1 MTIQYEF
8 PSLGP
13 AQAQKKLPMPLPVP
27 AETLSRAE
35 TADCTC
41 PEFCE
46 RDHDQD

>member
-1 MTIQYEF
+1 MTIQYEL

-13 AQAQKKLPMPLPVP
+13 AQAQQLPTKP
-27 AETLSRAE
+27 APKETLSRAE

>member
-8 PSLGP
+8 PSLVPGEAP
-13 AQAQKKLPMPLPVP
+13 KTPPLPLRP

-46 RDHDQD
+46 RDHEND